1 MWRFGLALV
10 TLAMAGPSARAELMF
25 NISSTGNAQADAAFA
40 RAGEFWSSVFTDD
53 VTVNI
58 NAAFSSLGPG
68 ILGSAGSTRGT
79 VSFADFRTAL
89 QADATSAADA
99 MFSSSLPTGET
110 FSLYINETDEAG
122 GAGFNEAYVDNDGGA
137 NNRTVRMTTANAK
150 ALGLLAA
157 DNPLNDVNIT
167 FSTNFTWDFDQTD
180 GIDDGHFDFVGV
192 AIHEIGHAL
201 GFTSGVDV
209 LDGNDNGNFNDNAF
223 TWVNPADFARFS
235 ADSEAAGADI
245 DWTAD
250 ARDKYYSIDGGL
262 TAGGGLVGGLSHW
275 STGVRN
281 GDGRQASHWKDGLDL
296 GILDPTARPPGEV
309 NVVTELDLQGLDI
322 IGWNL
327 RSSAVTPEPST
338 FAAFA
343 VGHGVLCLPSATTSP
358 AIVTGMTEACRSVR
372 PGRVRWKQVSKVV

>member
-281 GDGRQASHWKDGLDL
+281 GDGRQASHWKDGLGL

-343 VGHGVLCLPSATTSP
+343 VGMVFF
-358 AIVTGMTEACRSVR
+358 ACRQRRRRQQSS
-372 PGRVRWKQVSKVV
+372 QE